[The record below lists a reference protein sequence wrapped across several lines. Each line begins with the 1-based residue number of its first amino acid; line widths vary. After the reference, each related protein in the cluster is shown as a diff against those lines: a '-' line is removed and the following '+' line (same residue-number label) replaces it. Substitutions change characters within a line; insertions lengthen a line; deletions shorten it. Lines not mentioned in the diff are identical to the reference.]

1 MGRHE
6 RRAIEA
12 RHKASLTRYRRE
24 AEGVLRTYLVA
35 PDDAGLDTVPIL
47 RRATRH
53 WLDNLPMRIR
63 TCIVCG
69 SWIPDRH
76 SAGAVLL
83 STPDIGI
90 PNAASVCGVC
100 LGCWDA
106 NLPREA
112 LEKASEVELRVALPG
127 GHFLD

>member
-1 MGRHE
+1 MGRYE

-12 RHKASLTRYRRE
+12 RHEASLTRYRRE

-35 PDDAGLDTVPIL
+35 PDDAELDTVPIL

-53 WLDNLPMRIR
+53 WLDGLPTRIR

-69 SWIPDRH
+69 SWMPGRH
-76 SAGAVLL
+76 SAGE
-83 STPDIGI
+83 I
-90 PNAASVCGVC
+90 PKAASMCEIC
-100 LGCWDA
+100 RECWDA
-106 NLPREA
+106 DLPLHV

>member
-1 MGRHE
+1 MGRYE

-12 RHKASLTRYRRE
+12 RYEASLTRYRRE

-63 TCIVCG
+63 TC
-69 SWIPDRH
+69 
-76 SAGAVLL
+76 
-83 STPDIGI
+83 
-90 PNAASVCGVC
+90 
-100 LGCWDA
+100 
-106 NLPREA
+106 
-112 LEKASEVELRVALPG
+112 LRI
-127 GHFLD
+127 LDSRQA